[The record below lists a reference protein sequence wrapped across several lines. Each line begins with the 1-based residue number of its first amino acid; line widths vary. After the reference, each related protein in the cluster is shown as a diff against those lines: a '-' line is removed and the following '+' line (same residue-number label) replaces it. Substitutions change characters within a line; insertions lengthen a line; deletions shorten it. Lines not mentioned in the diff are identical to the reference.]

1 MERKDNLLKIK
12 MMNAVV
18 KSLRLSLLLP
28 QTGCVHWQE
37 RCLKPFVDEQQLRVA
52 PTEASFGE
60 VLQKKKII
68 IKKIHGSS
76 ALRNEFSAVFYLNC
90 SVQNIPAS

>member
-1 MERKDNLLKIK
+1 MLERKDNLLKIK

-60 VLQKKKII
+60 VLQKKK
-68 IKKIHGSS
+68 KK
-76 ALRNEFSAVFYLNC
+76 
-90 SVQNIPAS
+90 